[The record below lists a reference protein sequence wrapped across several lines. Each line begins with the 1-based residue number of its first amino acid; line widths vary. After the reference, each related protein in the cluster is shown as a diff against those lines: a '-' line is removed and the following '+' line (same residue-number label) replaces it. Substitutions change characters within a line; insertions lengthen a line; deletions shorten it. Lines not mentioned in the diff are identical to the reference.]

1 MSVFTHDASY
11 SIVRARGRTL
21 HCQQIRP
28 LCLYTCIDSS
38 CPFSW
43 RISRLPGSVK
53 GLKGVFSSLSNQPEE
68 TKLCFETILCHLEIC
83 WCSEKPRSRVCRG
96 RKREIWALS
105 VKSRYREIVSED
117 GLRFCGY
124 QNPLVSTLNGSYF
137 LPRTLH
143 RFLKT
148 ISAIAF
154 SFSNFCNGYISE
166 ELKKMWRE
174 GLVDL

>member
-1 MSVFTHDASY
+1 MSLLLEDFSVTWIPEKFKGRFLEF
-11 SIVRARGRTL
+11 IQPARRNEAVL
-21 HCQQIRP
+21 RN
-28 LCLYTCIDSS
+28 D
-38 CPFSW
+38 
-43 RISRLPGSVK
+43 
-53 GLKGVFSSLSNQPEE
+53 SLSLRDLLVQWK
-68 TKLCFETILCHLEIC
+68 T
-83 WCSEKPRSRVCRG
+83 SRSRVCRG
-96 RKREIWALS
+96 REREIWALP

-143 RFLKT
+143 RFLET

-166 ELKKMWRE
+166 ELKKCDVKDWSIYN
-174 GLVDL
+174 LYNYIVL